1 MHGWSRRNVCPRG
14 RNVAGASKVEC
25 PGASMSSSVESFA
38 PRAHANFAGCE
49 FSYMELGDVNLTDL
63 VLTAADIC
71 ETESLGAKLSAGRC
85 GWLWGDPHAPAEASH
100 FGQNSCGARCSA
112 DRSRGS
118 RRSGTA
124 HLELP
129 SRRANR
135 RTTGFACHQLQ
146 SSTVSRSDKRRTL

>member
-1 MHGWSRRNVCPRG
+1 
-14 RNVAGASKVEC
+14 
-25 PGASMSSSVESFA
+25 MSSSVESFA

-112 DRSRGS
+112 DRSRGEPS
-118 RRSGTA
+118 VWHGPPGVAKPARKSQDHWLR
-124 HLELP
+124 LP
-129 SRRANR
+129 SASVI
-135 RTTGFACHQLQ
+135 H
-146 SSTVSRSDKRRTL
+146 S